1 MPKPADEQRDGN
13 LVWHVTRDTY
23 MIGGVDSWRLESAIL
38 DCRHNELGRFSVVLT
53 DMQADAILEQL
64 TRVYE
69 RAKRKS
75 FFDLEGW
82 GFPEG
87 EYTLDIEK
95 IEVKAYQSS
104 NERLVVHNIIVEG
117 PAGGTEFQGEKL
129 LNSFNL
135 SSAKS
140 WPFIQR
146 LFTAC
151 DIELGEPGLVQELA
165 AEALKRLAP
174 QLIGKRYDATLR
186 RVGGIG
192 DKGGDRSYVAV
203 QNERKHGAKAP
214 YR

>member
-1 MPKPADEQRDGN
+1 MPKPADEQRDGC
-13 LVWHVTRDTY
+13 LIWHVTRDTY
-23 MIGGVDSWRLESAIL
+23 LVGGADSWRLESAIL
-38 DCRHNELGRFSVVLT
+38 DCRHNELGRFGVTLT

-95 IEVKAYQSS
+95 VESKAAQG
-104 NERLVVHNIIVEG
+104 NERLMIHNIIVAG
-117 PAGGTEFQGEKL
+117 PGDSTEFQGEKL

-146 LFTAC
+146 LFKAC
-151 DIELGEPGLVQELA
+151 DIELGEPRLVQELA
-165 AEALKRLAP
+165 AEAIKRLAP
-174 QLIGKRYDATLR
+174 ELANKRYDATLR
-186 RVGGIG
+186 RVGGSG
-192 DKGGDRSYVAV
+192 GKGSLSYVAV